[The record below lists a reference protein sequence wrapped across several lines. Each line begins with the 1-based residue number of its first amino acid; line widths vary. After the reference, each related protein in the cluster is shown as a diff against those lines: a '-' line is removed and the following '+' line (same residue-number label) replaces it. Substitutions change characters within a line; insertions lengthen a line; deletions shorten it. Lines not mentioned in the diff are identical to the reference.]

1 MANHRTHRTH
11 VRISDM
17 SLGRYTAL
25 RNHKR
30 RRVSKKWDRIMVV
43 RPANRYVET
52 NLLMEY
58 AREFFAAS
66 HFRGEPMCLFTR
78 LAIALRKL
86 GHHQV
91 RVRPAVM
98 LG

>member
-1 MANHRTHRTH
+1 MTHRTH

-30 RRVSKKWDRIMVV
+30 RRVSKKWDRVMVV
-43 RPANRYVET
+43 RPANRYVHAEV
-52 NLLMEY
+52 LLSQ
-58 AREFFAAS
+58 AREMFAHL
-66 HFRGEPMCLFTR
+66 HFHGEPMCLFTR

>member
-1 MANHRTHRTH
+1 MTHRTH

-17 SLGRYTAL
+17 SLGRYTDL

-30 RRVSKKWDRIMVV
+30 RRVSKKWDRVMVV
-43 RPANRYVET
+43 RPANRHVHTEV
-52 NLLMEY
+52 LLSHASEM
-58 AREFFAAS
+58 FA
-66 HFRGEPMCLFTR
+66 HFYFHGEPMRLFTR

>member
-1 MANHRTHRTH
+1 MTHRTH

-30 RRVSKKWDRIMVV
+30 RRVSKKWDRVMVV
-43 RPANRYVET
+43 RPANRYVHT
-52 NLLMEY
+52 GLVLLQV
-58 AREFFAAS
+58 REMFS
-66 HFRGEPMCLFTR
+66 VLHFHGEPMCLFTR

>member
-1 MANHRTHRTH
+1 MANHRTH
-11 VRISDM
+11 VRVSDM
-17 SLGRYTAL
+17 SLGRYIAL

-30 RRVSKKWDRIMVV
+30 RRVSKKWDRVMVV
-43 RPANRYVET
+43 RPANRYVHTEV
-52 NLLMEY
+52 LL
-58 AREFFAAS
+58 AQSREMFA
-66 HFRGEPMCLFTR
+66 HFHFHGEPMCLFTR

>member
-1 MANHRTHRTH
+1 MAMPNRTH

-17 SLGRYTAL
+17 SLSRYTAL

-30 RRVSKKWDRIMVV
+30 RRVRKKWARVMVV
-43 RPANRYVET
+43 RPANRYVHTEV
-52 NLLMEY
+52 LLAQ
-58 AREFFAAS
+58 AREMFAHL
-66 HFRGEPMCLFTR
+66 HFHGEPLCLFTR

>member
-1 MANHRTHRTH
+1 MTHRTH

-30 RRVSKKWDRIMVV
+30 RRVSKKWDRVMVV
-43 RPANRYVET
+43 RPANRYVSIEA
-52 NLLMEY
+52 LL
-58 AREFFAAS
+58 AQVREMS
-66 HFRGEPMCLFTR
+66 SMLHFHGEPMCLFTR

>member
-1 MANHRTHRTH
+1 MTHRTH

-30 RRVSKKWDRIMVV
+30 RRVSKKWDRVMVV
-43 RPANRYVET
+43 RPANRYVSIEA
-52 NLLMEY
+52 LL
-58 AREFFAAS
+58 AQVREMS
-66 HFRGEPMCLFTR
+66 SMLHFHGEPMCLFTR

-91 RVRPAVM
+91 CVLPAVM

>member
-1 MANHRTHRTH
+1 MTHRTH

-30 RRVSKKWDRIMVV
+30 RRVSKKWDRVMVV

-52 NLLMEY
+52 NILAEY
-58 AREFFAAS
+58 VREFFASAYS
-66 HFRGEPMCLFTR
+66 HGEPMCLFTR

>member
-1 MANHRTHRTH
+1 MTHRTHRTH

-30 RRVSKKWDRIMVV
+30 RRVSKKWDRVMVV
-43 RPANRYVET
+43 RPANRYVHTEV
-52 NLLMEY
+52 LLEQ
-58 AREFFAAS
+58 AREMFATLYF
-66 HFRGEPMCLFTR
+66 HGEPMCLFTR

>member
-1 MANHRTHRTH
+1 MTHRTH

-30 RRVSKKWDRIMVV
+30 RRVSKKWDRVMVV
-43 RPANRYVET
+43 RPANRYVHAEV
-52 NLLMEY
+52 LLAQVHQM
-58 AREFFAAS
+58 FAYP
-66 HFRGEPMCLFTR
+66 HFHGEPMCLFTR

>member
-1 MANHRTHRTH
+1 MTHRTH

-30 RRVSKKWDRIMVV
+30 RRISKKWDRVMVV
-43 RPANRYVET
+43 RPANRYVHTEV
-52 NLLMEY
+52 LL
-58 AREFFAAS
+58 AQVREMS
-66 HFRGEPMCLFTR
+66 SVLHFHGEPLCLTR

-86 GHHQV
+86 GHYQV
-91 RVRPAVM
+91 RVRSAVM